1 MGNGQESVK
10 ELWIKNELIK
20 NDFPEPFLSENK
32 PGFFGKSLFTQ
43 QKIAVT
49 IKQMGVSYRKVLILA
64 NKVGVVKLQQRFS
77 TRATRYGLD
86 HQPLKAWAVV

>member
-1 MGNGQESVK
+1 MIRS
-10 ELWIKNELIK
+10 LLKNYELIK
-20 NDFPEPFLSENK
+20 NDFPEAFLSENK

-49 IKQMGVSYRKVLILA
+49 IKQMGVSYRKVLILE
-64 NKVGVVKLQQRFS
+64 NKGGVLELQQHFS

-86 HQPLKAWAVV
+86 HQPLKKHEQWFRWCC

>member
-1 MGNGQESVK
+1 MIRS
-10 ELWIKNELIK
+10 LLKNYELIK
-20 NDFPEPFLSENK
+20 NDFPEAFLPENK

-64 NKVGVVKLQQRFS
+64 NKVGVVEWQQPDMVWITS
-77 TRATRYGLD
+77 
-86 HQPLKAWAVV
+86 H

>member
-1 MGNGQESVK
+1 MIRSLLKNY
-10 ELWIKNELIK
+10 ELIKNELIK
-20 NDFPEPFLSENK
+20 SDFPEAFLSENK

-64 NKVGVVKLQQRFS
+64 NKVGVVEWQQPDRVWITS
-77 TRATRYGLD
+77 
-86 HQPLKAWAVV
+86 H